1 LENKYFQIYS
11 FPSGPDAEVSL
22 QHLEGRLIVV
32 LFGPQ
37 KPDEECVAYITVEVL
52 LPLYQVPAIKH
63 IHINVRRVADPDP
76 QHFGKTDPDR
86 H

>member
-1 LENKYFQIYS
+1 MVNFQTSS
-11 FPSGPDAEVSL
+11 FPSGPDTEVSL
-22 QHLEGRLIVV
+22 QHLECSLVVV

-52 LPLYQVPAIKH
+52 LPLYQVPANKY

-76 QHFGKTDPDR
+76 QYFVKTDLDP